1 MDVKEA
7 VGTARAY
14 VIDLFADE
22 QITDVGLE
30 EVRLDH
36 DADAWRITIGFS
48 RPWDLENNP
57 TSAMCEKPK
66 GRSYKVV
73 AIDDKTG
80 RVESL
85 KDRFLRPSN

>member
-14 VIDLFADE
+14 VIDLFSDE

-36 DADAWRITIGFS
+36 DADAWRITVGFS

-57 TSAMCEKPK
+57 AEKPK

-85 KDRFLRPSN
+85 PAF

>member
-22 QITDVGLE
+22 QITNVGLE
-30 EVRLDH
+30 EVRLD
-36 DADAWRITIGFS
+36 DADAWRITIGFC
-48 RPWDLENNP
+48 RPWDLKNTLP
-57 TSAMCEKPK
+57 AALCEKPK

-85 KDRFLRPSN
+85 TDRFLRPSD